1 MAQVPWTLGALT
13 GRLAA
18 RYGSRTAAL
27 LERPLPLPGFER
39 ARRLTFADLEAL
51 VGRAARGLRLEGI
64 GPGDRVAIP
73 VQSELAGL
81 LTALAAARAGAQ
93 PALLYGQPLVK
104 RGARRPM
111 PAGDGAGPGVVVFT
125 SGTTGTP
132 KGVPLTDAGLESSLR
147 FARLAPDLT
156 IGRDDRAVAAL
167 PLAHVFGLVIALAY
181 LEARVPALHLP
192 RFDPAAVL
200 AAIPRVRASVFA
212 GVPAMYRMLEET
224 GAEEAD
230 LRTIRLWISGAD
242 AMPRDLARRFQ
253 RRGSS
258 LAVGSRSLL
267 PAFFVEGYG
276 LVEATGP
283 ALFRA
288 LGPVGVMRTFR
299 PLPGWRARAV
309 DEEGEPV
316 AHGEPG
322 TLELSGPGV
331 VAGYLGERPR
341 EREWLRTQDLATVS
355 RTQGVEIL
363 GRSDDLLKVGG
374 HRLHP
379 GEVEAVLLA
388 HPAVAD
394 AGVTSVPHAAKRLAS
409 YKVPR
414 RVQVVDAIPRTPTG
428 KIRRGVL
435 RERLSADR

>member
-1 MAQVPWTLGALT
+1 
-13 GRLAA
+13 
-18 RYGSRTAAL
+18 
-27 LERPLPLPGFER
+27 
-39 ARRLTFADLEAL
+39 
-51 VGRAARGLRLEGI
+51 
-64 GPGDRVAIP
+64 
-73 VQSELAGL
+73 
-81 LTALAAARAGAQ
+81 
-93 PALLYGQPLVK
+93 
-104 RGARRPM
+104 
-111 PAGDGAGPGVVVFT
+111 
-125 SGTTGTP
+125 
-132 KGVPLTDAGLESSLR
+132 
-147 FARLAPDLT
+147 
-156 IGRDDRAVAAL
+156 
-167 PLAHVFGLVIALAY
+167 
-181 LEARVPALHLP
+181 
-192 RFDPAAVL
+192 
-200 AAIPRVRASVFA
+200 
-212 GVPAMYRMLEET
+212 PAMYRMLEET

-230 LRTIRLWISGAD
+230 LRTIRLWISGAN
-242 AMPRDLARRFQ
+242 AMPRGLARRFQ

-309 DEEGEPV
+309 DEDGEPV

-341 EREWLRTQDLATVS
+341 ERGWLRTQDLATVS

-379 GEVEAVLLA
+379 GEVEAALLA

-394 AGVTSVPHAAKRLAS
+394 AGVTSVPHRTMGAVPAAGVVLRAGAATRPDELAAFAAKRLAS
-409 YKVPR
+409 YKMPR